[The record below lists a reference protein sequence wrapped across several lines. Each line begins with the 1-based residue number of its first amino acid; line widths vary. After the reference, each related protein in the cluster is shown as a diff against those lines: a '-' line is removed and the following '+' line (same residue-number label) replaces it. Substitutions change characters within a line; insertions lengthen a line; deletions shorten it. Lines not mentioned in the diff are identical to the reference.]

1 MFTLQDLRDVIRE
14 EIAPII
20 LRLDRVEGQ
29 LGVLTAVQF
38 NSTLG
43 RDDRLRV
50 VPLSDGS
57 DPIPEFPS
65 TLAQL
70 IVAGNE
76 LLHNG
81 LANTWNSN
89 KSLLLLRAYDPTY
102 ETDEDQNDEQSR
114 RSRDRRLRVAQRI
127 GVTRSQ
133 LNFAQMSV

>member
-1 MFTLQDLRDVIRE
+1 MQH
-14 EIAPII
+14 
-20 LRLDRVEGQ
+20 
-29 LGVLTAVQF
+29 

-43 RDDRLRV
+43 RDDRLRI
-50 VPLSDGS
+50 VPLLDGS
-57 DPIPEFPS
+57 DPIAEFPS

-76 LLHNG
+76 LLPNG
-81 LANTWNSN
+81 LTNTWNRN

-133 LNFAQMSV
+133 LNFAQMSL